1 MIKLGPKDY
10 DRMAQEARC
19 IQPGSA
25 AHTGVEIFQFFRPS
39 GLVLDLGCGFGRHT
53 AEPNKRYNK
62 RYIVRSLLSCLR

>member
-25 AHTGVEIFQFFRPS
+25 AHTGEEIFQFFRPS

-53 AEPNKRYNK
+53 AEPNKRYM
-62 RYIVRSLLSCLR
+62 VRSLLSCLR